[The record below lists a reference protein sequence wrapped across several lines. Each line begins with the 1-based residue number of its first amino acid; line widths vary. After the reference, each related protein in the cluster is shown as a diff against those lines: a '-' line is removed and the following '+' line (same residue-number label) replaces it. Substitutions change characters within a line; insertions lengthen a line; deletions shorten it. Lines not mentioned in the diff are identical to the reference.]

1 MTNVQFTQIIDYYL
15 SDKGKVH
22 LPDIKRAAKEN
33 TTESDEKLLHYCM
46 EGIRLNG
53 SSGVFRESQ
62 IPITVDDGGRQV
74 NIKPGDKV
82 FVDFVRFPFQKFF
95 SLPSTNKKKG
105 ERCSRS

>member
-1 MTNVQFTQIIDYYL
+1 MRMTNVQFTQIIDYYL

-33 TTESDEKLLHYCM
+33 TKESDEKLLHYCM

-82 FVDFVRFPFQKFF
+82 FVGFVRFPFQKKKF
-95 SLPSTNKKKG
+95 SFALH
-105 ERCSRS
+105 